1 MMELIHGKILP
12 RLDALE
18 AETKKLELK
27 FNTKPQIDI
36 AIEASNVDDLVAA
49 MNKIYSNFTT
59 ANLTIKATLKEAA
72 VGDNSQ
78 E

>member
-36 AIEASNVDDLVAA
+36 EIESTDILKLVDAIKQL
-49 MNKIYSNFTT
+49 YSNFGVTT
-59 ANLTIKATLKEAA
+59 NLNVKATLKEAA
-72 VGDNSQ
+72 AGDNS
-78 E
+78 

>member
-36 AIEASNVDDLVAA
+36 EIESTDILKLVDAIKQL
-49 MNKIYSNFTT
+49 YSNFGVTT
-59 ANLTIKATLKEAA
+59 NLNVKATLKEAA
-72 VGDNSQ
+72 VGDNS
-78 E
+78 

>member
-36 AIEASNVDDLVAA
+36 EIESSNVDDLVAA
-49 MNKIYSNFTT
+49 MNKIYSNFAA

-72 VGDNSQ
+72 AGGV
-78 E
+78 